1 MAALYHTSRW
11 LIYRQGTAFY
21 CGRILFQRSGQSSIR
36 SRTYAT
42 NRSAA
47 GLSALLDMLFLHEH
61 LGFGGFAGAVLILL
75 SIFIPQLWERRLEKR
90 LHIGWHKRPH
100 KKEAGSHSRI
110 SAFPG

>member
-1 MAALYHTSRW
+1 MAALYHTSRR

-61 LGFGGFAGAVLILL
+61 LGFGGFAGAALILL
-75 SIFIPQLWERRLEKR
+75 SIFIPQLWERQLKKR
-90 LHIGWHKRPH
+90 QPTKPH